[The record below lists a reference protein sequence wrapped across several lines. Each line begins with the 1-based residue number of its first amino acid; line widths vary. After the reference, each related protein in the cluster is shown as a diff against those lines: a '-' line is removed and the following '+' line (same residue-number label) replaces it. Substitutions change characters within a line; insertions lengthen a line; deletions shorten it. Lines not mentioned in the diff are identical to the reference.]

1 MSALS
6 GVICIYENMSVFS
19 GVTSICIYDNMSALI
34 GVICIYDNMSTLS
47 RVACIY
53 DKMSAL
59 GGVICIYDHISAM
72 SALSELCF
80 VGGYLVQADATA
92 WMAFFCSIMLE
103 ISLTLSRR
111 DCIYEDMASKFF
123 EHFVAIA
130 DAINQK
136 DGIVRLFTLHI

>member
-6 GVICIYENMSVFS
+6 GAVF
-19 GVTSICIYDNMSALI
+19 C
-34 GVICIYDNMSTLS
+34 
-47 RVACIY
+47 R
-53 DKMSAL
+53 
-59 GGVICIYDHISAM
+59 
-72 SALSELCF
+72 
-80 VGGYLVQADATA
+80 GYLVQADATA

-136 DGIVRLFTLHI
+136 DGIGETLYSVYLIKG

>member
-1 MSALS
+1 M
-6 GVICIYENMSVFS
+6 
-19 GVTSICIYDNMSALI
+19 
-34 GVICIYDNMSTLS
+34 
-47 RVACIY
+47 
-53 DKMSAL
+53 
-59 GGVICIYDHISAM
+59 
-72 SALSELCF
+72 ELCS

-136 DGIVRLFTLHI
+136 DGIGETLYCTYKWLKKG

>member
-1 MSALS
+1 M
-6 GVICIYENMSVFS
+6 C
-19 GVTSICIYDNMSALI
+19 C
-34 GVICIYDNMSTLS
+34 
-47 RVACIY
+47 
-53 DKMSAL
+53 
-59 GGVICIYDHISAM
+59 
-72 SALSELCF
+72 

-130 DAINQK
+130 DAINEK
-136 DGIVRLFTLHI
+136 DGIGKSLLIVSDL

>member
-1 MSALS
+1 M
-6 GVICIYENMSVFS
+6 
-19 GVTSICIYDNMSALI
+19 
-34 GVICIYDNMSTLS
+34 
-47 RVACIY
+47 
-53 DKMSAL
+53 
-59 GGVICIYDHISAM
+59 
-72 SALSELCF
+72 
-80 VGGYLVQADATA
+80 QADATA

-136 DGIVRLFTLHI
+136 DGIGKSLPIVSVLEHLSLLKETLTASVTVLYRVMRSIYIKVHKVGFCGFSKNQLCFENDPINTICL

>member
-1 MSALS
+1 M
-6 GVICIYENMSVFS
+6 
-19 GVTSICIYDNMSALI
+19 
-34 GVICIYDNMSTLS
+34 
-47 RVACIY
+47 
-53 DKMSAL
+53 
-59 GGVICIYDHISAM
+59 
-72 SALSELCF
+72 
-80 VGGYLVQADATA
+80 QADATA

-136 DGIVRLFTLHI
+136 DGIGKSLPIVSVLEHLSLLKETLTASVTVL